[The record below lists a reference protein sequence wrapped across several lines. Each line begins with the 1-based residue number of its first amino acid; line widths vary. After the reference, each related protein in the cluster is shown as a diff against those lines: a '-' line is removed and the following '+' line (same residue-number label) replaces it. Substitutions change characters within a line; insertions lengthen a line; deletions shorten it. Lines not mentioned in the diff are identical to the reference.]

1 MMINGETYGS
11 LTPASAIEVLH
22 QLKAKAEEGQA

>member
-11 LTPASAIEVLH
+11 LTPAKVRDILMQKRKE
-22 QLKAKAEEGQA
+22 AEADA

>member
-11 LTPASAIEVLH
+11 LTPEKAISVL
-22 QLKAKAEEGQA
+22 QKLREEATK